1 MVWNIY
7 LRRLDNGHFLARFD
21 RQTGPVWTP
30 DFDRAQPYRSL
41 SRIHD
46 AQRYIKVRTRVV
58 SDHDIRAEIE
68 AREGGDETCLRRA
81 SGG

>member
-7 LRRLDNGHFLARFD
+7 LRRVDNGHFLASFSR
-21 RQTGPVWTP
+21 RLGAVWTP

-58 SDHDIRAEIE
+58 SDHDIRTEIE
-68 AREGGDETCLRRA
+68 AREGGDEACLRRA
-81 SGG
+81 SGT